1 MKRFEGSPS
10 TSKFLSSFRLFIS
23 IIIIIIIIIVV
34 VVVVVVV
41 FAIVIRDFKIQQRDG
56 NVNVA

>member
-23 IIIIIIIIIVV
+23 IIIIVIIII
-34 VVVVVVV
+34 VVVVVV

>member
-23 IIIIIIIIIVV
+23 IIIIIIII

-41 FAIVIRDFKIQQRDG
+41 FAIVIRDLKIQQRDG